1 MDTTQLQIVLGVKF
15 SEVELLQQAFTH
27 RSFIN
32 EHGGTHLDSYERMEF
47 LGDAII
53 QLIISEELYQRFP
66 ELPEGELT
74 KTRASLVCSGSLST
88 CARSLSLGSYIL
100 LGKGAEA
107 SGGRNSE
114 SILAD
119 VYEAMIASIFL
130 DQGYERAKKL
140 VLVNMAN
147 QLNKLD
153 NVILTPTDPKSQLQE
168 YLQSHGSIYPVY
180 RTVSSQGPDHDP
192 IFTIHVLSDQRLLGI
207 GQGKK
212 KSDAERA
219 AARDALQ
226 KIGI

>member
-130 DQGYERAKKL
+130 DQGYERAKTL

-168 YLQSHGSIYPVY
+168 YLQSQGSTYPVY
-180 RTVSSQGPDHDP
+180 RTVSTFYP
-192 IFTIHVLSDQRLLGI
+192 I
-207 GQGKK
+207 
-212 KSDAERA
+212 
-219 AARDALQ
+219 RDC
-226 KIGI
+226 

>member
-1 MDTTQLQIVLGVKF
+1 MDTTQLQIILDVKF

-53 QLIISEELYQRFP
+53 QLIVSEELYQRFP
-66 ELPEGELT
+66 NLPEGELT
-74 KTRASLVCSGSLST
+74 KTRASLVCSASLST

-100 LGKGAEA
+100 LGKGAES
-107 SGGRNSE
+107 SGGRDSE

-119 VYEAMIASIFL
+119 VYEALIASIFL
-130 DQGYERAKKL
+130 DQGYERARKL
-140 VLVNMAN
+140 VLVNLAH
-147 QLNKLD
+147 QLNKFD
-153 NVILTPTDPKSQLQE
+153 HIILAPNDPKSQLQE
-168 YLQSHGSIYPVY
+168 YLQSQGSTYPVY

-192 IFTIHVLSDQRLLGI
+192 TFTILVLSDKIVLGT

-219 AARDALQ
+219 AARDALE